1 MYLREKEKREH
12 RVSQHQIRLSNTAIR
27 AKVAIRT
34 RRAQIERE
42 REKTADRIVL
52 KMSIVLIAL
61 NFSRSFTQQQ
71 QQKTKR
77 RQHTRATRD
86 NGRCPTTTNKRSLCA
101 PA

>member
-61 NFSRSFTQQQ
+61 NFSRS
-71 QQKTKR
+71 
-77 RQHTRATRD
+77 
-86 NGRCPTTTNKRSLCA
+86 SY
-101 PA
+101 

>member
-42 REKTADRIVL
+42 RE
-52 KMSIVLIAL
+52 
-61 NFSRSFTQQQ
+61 NSRSNCV
-71 QQKTKR
+71 KNVHR
-77 RQHTRATRD
+77 
-86 NGRCPTTTNKRSLCA
+86 TNRPKF
-101 PA
+101 